1 MSGGRK
7 REPQRERERER
18 QRQRQRRR
26 ERGQGAEVIWLE
38 IDVSTALS
46 VRSHE
51 CEHM

>member
-18 QRQRQRRR
+18 QRERRR

-38 IDVSTALS
+38 IDVSAALS